1 VTDISS
7 PTDPEDVKI
16 ITLAKATLARTNARE
31 GACVRDT
38 DGRTYA
44 AASVSLPHLDLSAI
58 ALAVAMAVSSGA
70 EGLEAVALCAEHEPR
85 DSDVEIVRD
94 LPGKGVAIW
103 FADPTGAVQG
113 RLDVD
118 DLN

>member
-1 VTDISS
+1 MSGIAG
-7 PTDPEDVKI
+7 PTDPEDLKI
-16 ITLAKATLARTNARE
+16 ITLARAALARSGGRE

-70 EGLEAVALCAEHEPR
+70 TGLEAVAVCAEREPHR
-85 DSDVEIVRD
+85 SDVDVVRD
-94 LPGKGVAIW
+94 LPGTAVAIW
-103 FADPTGAVQG
+103 VADPSGAVSA
-113 RLDVD
+113 RWDVD
-118 DLN
+118 DLG